1 MISQETI
8 VQVRQRADIVA
19 IVGET
24 VKLTR
29 RGRHHIGLCPFHK
42 EKTPSFH
49 VSMETG
55 RFYCF
60 GCHEKGS
67 VIDFVMKLEGLEFPE
82 AIRVLAER
90 IGIDIGEVAADS
102 AAARASRDASRTK
115 QGLYDIAQI
124 AASFF
129 ETQLRK
135 HPSARVAR
143 EELARRGLVPEA
155 PTDPIAD
162 ALQAFRVGYAPA
174 GWDALLSHLRT
185 QGVSPS
191 AAELLGLIVPR
202 KGGGGHYDFFRN
214 RLMFAIS
221 DVQGRV
227 VGFSG
232 RVLPDPETGEVD
244 KQTGKYVNSPESP
257 IYKKSDTVFGLFQA
271 RQTIRQRELAVVVEG
286 NFDVVSLHARGIHH
300 VVAPL
305 GTAFTEAQARAIRRF
320 TPRATLLF
328 DGDVAGREAVGKSR
342 GVCAAAGLDTRVAA
356 MPAGMDPDDFVRE
369 RGPEALERVLDQAR
383 SILEY
388 LIDQVLD
395 ESFPRSNPNEQAS
408 RVRMVAQL
416 IRDETDPTV
425 RAMAE
430 GYADKVVARL
440 GVSDVRTIRAL
451 HAQLRRAAT
460 GPEESGSHRRQQG
473 KGEQKWG
480 EAQIA
485 LEMLGC
491 AIEFP
496 EILDDLDVSASMS
509 ALEGDIIHAFKLA
522 RDVRNIPKSDWE
534 ESFLAHLQPSI
545 HDFAAQRL
553 AVPRIEDAAQARSE
567 FLWNAQKLKRLHLAR
582 EHAQVVRD
590 IHQAGAQGDVQE
602 ENELLLEAVRKQKER
617 LGL

>member
-1 MISQETI
+1 MISKETI
-8 VQVRQRADIVA
+8 ASVRDRADIVA

-29 RGRHHIGLCPFHK
+29 RGRHHVGLCPFHK

-49 VSMETG
+49 VNMETG

-82 AIRVLAER
+82 AVRVLAER
-90 IGIDIGEVAADS
+90 VGIEIEESQANPAAL
-102 AAARASRDASRTK
+102 RASREAKRAK
-115 QGLYDIAQI
+115 QSLYEVTQL
-124 AASFF
+124 AAAFF
-129 ETQLRK
+129 EEQLRK

-143 EELARRGLVPEA
+143 EELARRGLTPES
-155 PTDPIAD
+155 PTDAIAN
-162 ALQAFRVGYAPA
+162 ALQAFRVGYAPV
-174 GWDALLSHLRT
+174 GWDNLLTFFRK
-185 QGVSPS
+185 QGVSPV
-191 AAELLGLIVPR
+191 AAETLGLIVPR
-202 KGGGGHYDFFRN
+202 KGSTGHYDFFRN
-214 RLMFAIS
+214 RLMFAIA

-244 KQTGKYVNSPESP
+244 KKTGKYVNSTESP

-271 RQTIRQRELAVVVEG
+271 RQAIRQKELAIIVEG
-286 NFDVVSLHARGIHH
+286 NFDVVSLHARGIDH

-328 DGDVAGREAVGKSR
+328 DGDTAGQEAVGKGR
-342 GVCAAAGLDTRVAA
+342 APCAAAGLDTRVAA
-356 MPAGMDPDDFVRE
+356 LPAGMDPDDFVRD
-369 RGPEALERVLDQAR
+369 RGVDALERVIDNAR

-388 LIDQVLD
+388 LIDRSLD
-395 ESFPRSNPNEQAS
+395 DNFPSSNPNEQAA

-425 RAMAE
+425 RSMAE
-430 GYADKVVARL
+430 AYADKVASRL
-440 GVSDVRTIRAL
+440 GVEDARTFRMLNAEMN
-451 HAQLRRAAT
+451 RAAR
-460 GPEESGSHRRQQG
+460 GGALRPEGRQRPSRKVG
-473 KGEQKWG
+473 G
-480 EAQIA
+480 ADRLA

-491 AIEFP
+491 AIEYP
-496 EILDDLDVSASMS
+496 KILDDHEIKLGISV
-509 ALEGDIIHAFKLA
+509 LEGEIVHAFKLA
-522 RDVRNIPKSDWE
+522 RDVRDLPKSDWE
-534 ESFLAHLQPSI
+534 ESFLAHLEPSI

-553 AVPRIEDAAQARSE
+553 AVPRLEDAAQARSE
-567 FLWNAQKLKRLHLAR
+567 FLWNAQKLKRLNLAR